1 MLLGF
6 AWFLRG
12 CCFPGAASPE
22 VSKLRIYFADF
33 PYLLSYID
41 PGRSPREG
49 RPWEWLPGRGW
60 FPGAASPEVSPGRA
74 ALGGA
79 AREGRPRPR
88 RAHPHAASEH
98 RGGFPG
104 ALPPGAAAPE
114 AAPRGPAAT
123 EAAPRGR
130 SSRGGPLCRPRR
142 PSRARRSPSGA
153 GHTGGTHGRVAPPV
167 VDYCSGSASESC
179 FRGLAWI
186 SAAPSF
192 CPVCPPRFALW
203 FCALARLRFVRL
215 FARRPAA

>member
-1 MLLGF
+1 MCLGCAYPAGLGFLLRACLFVVGCARFLLGFCLVCLVFVWFCWCLLVFCLLVPWMLLGF
-6 AWFLRG
+6 ARFLRG
-12 CCFPGAASPE
+12 CC
-22 VSKLRIYFADF
+22 
-33 PYLLSYID
+33 
-41 PGRSPREG
+41 
-49 RPWEWLPGRGW
+49 

-88 RAHPHAASEH
+88 RAHPQAASEH

-114 AAPRGPAAT
+114 AAPR
-123 EAAPRGR
+123 RR

-142 PSRARRSPSGA
+142 SPRARRSPSGA

-186 SAAPSF
+186 SAAPCF
-192 CPVCPPRFALW
+192 CPVCPPRLALW